1 MTDKASGPK
10 ARKAGAA
17 KKGLRKRS
25 ASATGVSSRRS
36 NGEFVSPNANPP
48 RQIIVL
54 GMHRSGT
61 SALTGALARM
71 GLFVGEA
78 DELMPGNWQN
88 PEGFF
93 ERNDAHRIC
102 DALLHGSGADWWKV
116 SGFDPENADFDTIL
130 TWRPAIRDMVKHL
143 DQSGRSWAIKEP
155 RLCLL
160 LPIFRSA
167 LRRPFAVITA
177 RHPMEV
183 ARSLKRRNGFPIHVG
198 LALWEVYT
206 LSALKYGREVDHH
219 ILTYEQLVEDPE
231 ACLSALAASLTGAGA
246 DPDQLNIAAAIEG
259 IDPQL
264 RREHVRG
271 PRSWDMVP
279 SEHRALY
286 EAIRSGTLPDTVPPI
301 REETLVILKDFEQ
314 LESDRTETKKKLRV
328 SAKVVEEEKA
338 RGAALEQSLNQQT
351 KRASELQK
359 SLAALQS
366 ELGTQHDRKQ
376 ALEKALAE
384 SNAKLER
391 VEDALGRKDV
401 ALAAARSELQNSVSR
416 LESVEAVLASARQE
430 RDEYKGQAETLETEA
445 AELRVTVAERAEEL
459 VALRKEKS
467 DLESELTRLAGQLAE
482 LTDTIADQAGQI
494 GQITDARDR
503 LSDQLQ
509 AVATERARVEAE
521 RDEAKREAGQ
531 LRTELSAQIEELSR
545 TVSGAQAKENVLW
558 DALLERTS
566 ALDSAEAA
574 RATLRA
580 ERQADAS
587 RIEELSQ
594 SLAASNAALKAAQ
607 DARSRLEAE
616 RADLLQRAQSASSA
630 DAGHASELRGALA
643 DAQIKEKSLWDALL
657 EKTKALDA
665 ETARSAR
672 TGQELA
678 ALRRELAEAK
688 EGSAAAN
695 MARKS
700 AEQVRKEA
708 EALRAALKAVQS
720 SRVMAL
726 ARFVSGLLAR
736 LSGRGASLELAN
748 RREAIARSGL
758 FDADWYL
765 AQNPDVAENGIDPL
779 THYLSSGDAEGRDP
793 HPLFRRSYYLAALGE
808 DEIPAKLTALEHYLR
823 APARALSPH
832 PLFDAAFYV
841 GQLEGST
848 PPRAELIHYLIE
860 GWRKGLKPNRVFDP
874 TWYVKTYRDVEA
886 VGIEP
891 LSHYAASGA
900 RELRDPGPS
909 FSSRT
914 YWRMHG
920 NVIQTEYD
928 VLEHYLRNEG
938 Q

>member
-1 MTDKASGPK
+1 MTSKVSGSKATKRRTPQARPK
-10 ARKAGAA
+10 KPSKAAGATRTRARTATTPA
-17 KKGLRKRS
+17 K
-25 ASATGVSSRRS
+25 
-36 NGEFVSPNANPP
+36 EFSP
-48 RQIIVL
+48 RQVVVL

-78 DELMPGNWQN
+78 DELTPSSWQN
-88 PEGFF
+88 PEGFY
-93 ERNDAHRIC
+93 ERNDARRIC

-116 SGFDPENADFDTIL
+116 SGFDPENADFDTIV
-130 TWRPAIRDMVKHL
+130 TCRPAIRDMVKHL
-143 DQSGRSWAIKEP
+143 DDSGRSWAIKEP

-206 LSALKYGREVDHH
+206 LNALQHGREVDNH
-219 ILTYEQLVEDPE
+219 ILTYEQLLEDPE
-231 ACLSALAASLTGAGA
+231 ACLSALAASMIRAGA
-246 DPDQLNIAAAIEG
+246 DPDQLDIAAAIG
-259 IDPQL
+259 AIDPQL

-279 SEHRALY
+279 SEHRTLY
-286 EAIRSGTLPDTVPPI
+286 EAIRSGSLPDTVPPV
-301 REETLVILKDFEQ
+301 REETLVVLKDFEQ
-314 LESDRTETKKKLRV
+314 LESDRIDAKRKLRA
-328 SAKVVEEEKA
+328 SAKALEDQKA
-338 RGAALEQSLNQQT
+338 RSASLQQT
-351 KRASELQK
+351 LDQQARTASDLQT

-366 ELGTQHDRKQ
+366 ELGTYRDQKQ
-376 ALEKALAE
+376 VFDKALAE
-384 SNAKLER
+384 GNARLR
-391 VEDALGRKDV
+391 QVEDALGSKDA
-401 ALAAARSELQNSVSR
+401 ALDSARSELQESLSR
-416 LESVEAVLASARQE
+416 LESAEAALALAHRE
-430 RDEYKGQAETLETEA
+430 RDEHNERARTLEAEA
-445 AELRVTVAERAEEL
+445 AGLRATVVERAEEL

-467 DLESELTRLAGQLAE
+467 ELEAELSRLAGQLAE

-509 AVATERARVEAE
+509 TVAAERARLEVE
-521 RDEAKREAGQ
+521 RDEAKREVEQ
-531 LRTELSAQIEELSR
+531 VRTELAAQIEALSR
-545 TVSGAQAKENVLW
+545 TVSDAQAKENVLW
-558 DALLERTS
+558 DALLERNS

-574 RATLRA
+574 RATLQA

-594 SLAASNAALKAAQ
+594 ALNTSHAALKTAQ
-607 DARSRLEAE
+607 EARTRLEAE
-616 RADLLQRAQSASSA
+616 NVDLLQRMQSAPVA
-630 DAGHASELRGALA
+630 EAQHASELRGALV

-665 ETARSAR
+665 ETARFAR

-678 ALRRELAEAK
+678 VLRRELAEAK
-688 EGSAAAN
+688 EGSAAAH
-695 MARKS
+695 MARAS
-700 AEQVRKEA
+700 ADQARKEA
-708 EALRAALKAVQS
+708 EALRAALQAVQS

-726 ARFVSGLLAR
+726 ARFVSGLRAR
-736 LSGRGASLELAN
+736 LSGRGASLELAT

-793 HPLFRRSYYLAALGE
+793 HPLFRRSCYLAALGV
-808 DEIPAKLTALEHYLR
+808 DEIPGKLTALEHYLQ

-832 PLFDAAFYV
+832 PLFDAAFYI
-841 GQLEGST
+841 GQLDGSR
-848 PPRAELIHYLIE
+848 PAQAELVHYLTE
-860 GWRKGLKPNRVFDP
+860 GWRQGLKPNRVFDP
-874 TWYVKTYRDVEA
+874 AWYLKTYRDVEA
-886 VGIEP
+886 AGIEP

-900 RELRDPGPS
+900 RELRDPGPG
-909 FSSRT
+909 FSSRI

-938 Q
+938 R